1 MRFFSPISG
10 DANPEDK
17 TRIATDVC
25 LSSNDAENDLG
36 SIISDIPRF
45 LRIGFLLR
53 KELDFE
59 ILLAGEEGGIL
70 NGLTDPVSSGPYN
83 QVTSESFSLVD
94 VSQGAATQKLRSQ
107 MICYQ
112 CLPIE

>member
-10 DANPEDK
+10 DVNPEDK
-17 TRIATDVC
+17 TRIATGVC
-25 LSSNDAENDLG
+25 LSSNDAENDPR
-36 SIISDIPRF
+36 SIISDILRF

-59 ILLAGEEGGIL
+59 ILLAGEQGGVL

-83 QVTSESFSLVD
+83 QVTSQSFSLVD
-94 VSQGAATQKLRSQ
+94 VSQGAAEIANDLLSMLTN
-107 MICYQ
+107 
-112 CLPIE
+112 